1 MIHGNAMLARRAFN
15 IRRSSMKLLTP
26 SAWHCGRIVRLIA
39 HDLVSCLY
47 VQRYSA
53 TKPCCLLDRSSL
65 QHYNSALKSLLRVIV
80 TLPACHCSCI
90 FCTWQRQCRRP
101 MLCMRR
107 CGPRCG
113 SRLRRETGQRTLK
126 TGTRA
131 RSPSPPRSGGT
142 PSAND
147 SADPCIAAR
156 SVNRR
161 DWASRHTTA
170 SVRRRRA
177 RAKAGRVCRWASSPR
192 SPPCTKQQGR
202 CRVPTWSRVELARCG
217 D

>member
-1 MIHGNAMLARRAFN
+1 MIHGNATLARRAFN

-113 SRLRRETGQRTLK
+113 SRLRRETGQRRLK

-161 DWASRHTTA
+161 DWASRQRLPVFADDGHA
-170 SVRRRRA
+170 PRPAECVDGQAVHALLRVRNNRA
-177 RAKAGRVCRWASSPR
+177 GAVF
-192 SPPCTKQQGR
+192 PPGAE
-202 CRVPTWSRVELARCG
+202 WS
-217 D
+217 